1 MPQRI
6 NISSKT
12 FCSRQKTKMLAHSCG
27 FTLIELLI
35 VMSVMGVLSGIAVP
49 VYFNYIEKAKIA
61 KTIAEIRTL
70 EKEVLAFQISNN
82 TGDLPTTLN
91 QISYGGMVDPWGK
104 PYQYFNIA
112 TLTGNGQRRDDGAGN
127 PINTLFDLYSLG
139 KDGTSSPSVT
149 DMKSR
154 DDIIY
159 AKYGQF
165 VGLGIGL

>member
-1 MPQRI
+1 MPQGS
-6 NISSKT
+6 NISSIT
-12 FCSRQKTKMLAHSCG
+12 FSSSQRNKMLAQRRG

-49 VYFNYIEKAKIA
+49 VYFNYIEKAKTA
-61 KTIAEIRTL
+61 KAIAEIRTL
-70 EKEVLAFQISNN
+70 EKEVLAFQISNSAGN
-82 TGDLPTTLN
+82 LPVTLN
-91 QISYGGMVDPWGK
+91 QIGYGGMVDPWGK

-112 TLTGNGQRRDDGAGN
+112 TLTGNGQRREDGAGN
-127 PINTLFDLYSLG
+127 PINKVFDLYSLG
-139 KDGTSSPSVT
+139 KDGLSSPSVT